1 MKVHKLNVCF
11 FLFIIFSAPIKA
23 QNWTIIDTSITHTNG
38 ALRSAFFTNDST
50 GYVVGGWGG
59 VGGVILKTTD
69 AGIHWNLKIVN
80 KDLECVY
87 FPSKDTGY
95 AVGQSHTI
103 MKTIDAGTTWM
114 YQFAP
119 PLSTL
124 YSAMSVCFINNDTGF
139 VGLKNGPG
147 YAFLK
152 TYNGGA
158 NWINDISDTVH
169 ANVFF
174 KLNDSSICGIYGKFS
189 KTTNKGATW
198 TNYPIPPNTNT
209 SKSLFFINDTVGF
222 ATLDKNSGSPCYN
235 YSSLIKTTDGGQ
247 TWTETNYD
255 CDFIFSLVFPS
266 NKIGFMLGSLTIGG
280 PRKIWKT
287 TNGGNTWLL
296 SSYPVGAGYDSTSGY
311 GLNMICTDTNTCYIL
326 TNYGAIIKT
335 TNGGGTN
342 WTASVLEEKKL
353 TEELSLYP
361 NPAQSQLTIEFELA
375 ETKNVSIEI
384 RNILGQT
391 VTTINNRVFPY
402 GKNKIEIDVSEFSK
416 GLYFIQLQRENKIVS
431 KKFVKE

>member
-1 MKVHKLNVCF
+1 MKIHKLNIYF

-23 QNWTIIDTSITHTNG
+23 QNWTIIDTSVTHTNG
-38 ALRSAFFTNDST
+38 ALRSAFFTNDTT

-59 VGGVILKTTD
+59 VGGVILKTID
-69 AGIHWNLKIVN
+69 AGIHWNLTIVN

-103 MKTIDAGTTWM
+103 MKTIDAGTTWVS
-114 YQFAP
+114 QFVP
-119 PLSTL
+119 SLSTL
-124 YSAMSVCFINNDTGF
+124 YTAISVCFINNDTGF

-158 NWINDISDTVH
+158 NWINDISDTVQ

-174 KLNDSSICGIYGKFS
+174 KLNDSSVCGIFGKFS
-189 KTTNKGATW
+189 KTTNKGASW
-198 TNYPIPPNTNT
+198 TNYSIPVGSWAT
-209 SKSLFFINDTVGF
+209 SLWFLNDSVGF
-222 ATLDKNSGSPCYN
+222 ATLDHGNGTPCFN
-235 YSSLIKTTDGGQ
+235 YSSLIKTTNGGQ
-247 TWTETNYD
+247 TWTETNYE
-255 CDFIFSLVFPS
+255 CDFIYSLVFPS
-266 NKIGFMLGSLTIGG
+266 NKIGYMLGGVAIGT

-287 TNGGNTWLL
+287 TNAGNTWLL
-296 SSYPVGAGYDSTSGY
+296 SSYPVGVAYDSTSAY

-335 TNGGGTN
+335 TNGGGNVGINEQSRTKN
-342 WTASVLEEKKL
+342 EDLKI
-353 TEELSLYP
+353 YP
-361 NPAQSQLTIEFELA
+361 NPTQSNITIEFDLT
-375 ETKNVSIEI
+375 ETKNVFLEI
-384 RNILGQT
+384 KNILGQT
-391 VTTINNRVFPY
+391 IKIIDNSAFEVGR
-402 GKNKIEIDVSEFSK
+402 NKVEIVVSEFSK
-416 GLYFIQLQRENKIVS
+416 SLYFVQLQSGHGILS